1 MRCLRQILCLV
12 AVLSASTL
20 SAQRPEL
27 NTQAAVDQHVSDALA
42 ADKAS
47 GELAELARK
56 LGLRGSFT
64 FDLTVG
70 DKGRTVTVFPIEST
84 IENVEHRNRLK
95 DQLLATG
102 FPFKLNKKKRFKTR
116 QTLVF
121 P

>member
-1 MRCLRQILCLV
+1 MSALRHILCMV
-12 AVLSASTL
+12 AALSVSSL

-27 NTQAAVDQHVSDALA
+27 NTQADVDQHVSDALTT
-42 ADKAS
+42 DKAS
-47 GELAELARK
+47 GELAELSRK

-70 DKGRTVTVFPIEST
+70 DKGETVTVFPIESS
-84 IENVEHRNRLK
+84 IESVEHRNRLK
-95 DQLLATG
+95 DQLLATR